1 MPLINLDSEIN
12 VERVRPDTGSFYK
25 FVATYA
31 ECQLLAA
38 RFHYIEVG
46 SLSAELRIRKSARGC
61 WDVLGQL
68 KGEIVQACGAT
79 GVPVSET
86 IDFLLEERYV
96 RTTGDPKEVEVHLD
110 EAEPLENGVI
120 EIGEM
125 LAQSLAVAVN
135 PWPRAPEAP
144 ETITIGEELSDHPF
158 AGLAALKRQPSK

>member
-1 MPLINLDSEIN
+1 MPLINLDSVIN

-25 FVATYA
+25 FVASDA
-31 ECQLLAA
+31 ECHLLAA
-38 RFHYIEVG
+38 RFHFVEVV
-46 SLSAELRIRKSARGC
+46 SLSAELRVRKSARDC

-96 RTTGDPKEVEVHLD
+96 RTASNPDEVEVHLD
-110 EAEPLENGVI
+110 EAEPLENGSI

-125 LAQSLAVAVN
+125 LAQSLAVAVT
-135 PWPRAPEAP
+135 PWPRAPDAK
-144 ETITIGEELSDHPF
+144 ETFAIGEESSDHPF
-158 AGLAALKRQPSK
+158 SGLAALKRQPPK

>member
-25 FVATYA
+25 FVATDA

-38 RFHYIEVG
+38 RFHFIEVG
-46 SLSAELRIRKSARGC
+46 SLSAELRVRKSARGC
-61 WDVLGQL
+61 WDVSGQL

-96 RTTGDPKEVEVHLD
+96 RTVGNPKRLKSI
-110 EAEPLENGVI
+110 LMRQNLLK
-120 EIGEM
+120 M
-125 LAQSLAVAVN
+125 AQSRLAKCWHN
-135 PWPRAPEAP
+135 RLRLQLPRGRVRPKHRKQSQLARNRR
-144 ETITIGEELSDHPF
+144 IIHLL
-158 AGLAALKRQPSK
+158 GLLR

>member
-12 VERVRPDTGSFYK
+12 VEHVRPDTGSFYK
-25 FVATYA
+25 FVATDA

-38 RFHYIEVG
+38 RFHFVEVG
-46 SLSAELRIRKSARGC
+46 SLSAELRVCKSARGC
-61 WDVLGQL
+61 WDVSGQL
-68 KGEIVQACGAT
+68 NGEIVQACGAT

-96 RTTGDPKEVEVHLD
+96 HTVGDPEKVEVHLD

-120 EIGEM
+120 KIGEM
-125 LAQSLAVAVN
+125 LAQSLAVAVT

-144 ETITIGEELSDHPF
+144 DTVTIGEERLDHPF
-158 AGLAALKRQPSK
+158 AGLATLKSQLPK

>member
-25 FVATYA
+25 FVATDA

-38 RFHYIEVG
+38 RFHFIEVRF
-46 SLSAELRIRKSARGC
+46 LSAELRVRKSARGC
-61 WDVLGQL
+61 WDVSGQL

-96 RTTGDPKEVEVHLD
+96 RNVCDLNEVEVHLD
-110 EAEPLENGVI
+110 EAEPLENGAI

-125 LAQSLAVAVN
+125 LAQSLAVAVT
-135 PWPRAPEAP
+135 PWPRALEAP
-144 ETITIGEELSDHPF
+144 DTVTIGEARLDHPF
-158 AGLAALKRQPSK
+158 AGLATLKSQLPK